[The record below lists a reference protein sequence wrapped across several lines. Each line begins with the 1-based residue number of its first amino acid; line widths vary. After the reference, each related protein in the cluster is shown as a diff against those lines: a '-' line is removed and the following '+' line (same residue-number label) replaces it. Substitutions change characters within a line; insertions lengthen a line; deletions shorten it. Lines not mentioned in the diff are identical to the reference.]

1 MTKIARIA
9 SIAGIMVMLLLLLV
23 TRQVNQL
30 TFIHIQNISKE
41 QRTAQQSVNQLMID
55 YLREKNRVP
64 IWAKQQGYKVWR
76 EENVK

>member
-1 MTKIARIA
+1 MTKLARIA
-9 SIAGIMVMLLLLLV
+9 SIISIVVMLLLLLI

-41 QRTAQQSVNQLMID
+41 QRVAQQNVNQLTID

-64 IWAKQQGYKVWR
+64 IWSKQQGYKVWR
-76 EENVK
+76 KENVK